1 MRTSHLR
8 KIHRARASEP
18 SPTPP
23 PRPRLRAAG
32 APFTLAGGVI
42 DARTRQ
48 PVAGARAALAE
59 PLDLLC
65 RLAPPLPSRNR
76 RGVADDGG
84 RFELPAPGDAP
95 FWLLVHHPR
104 YLPEL
109 VEVRPGRREVAVAL
123 QRPGTIRGRLLDAG
137 GLPLAGVRIRG
148 FCPSAVDVA
157 DARTGADGSFRL
169 EGLRPGEWMVGPD
182 GASPGGVAA
191 AVVELLPGETAEALL
206 QHGPTAPE
214 PVC

>member
-1 MRTSHLR
+1 MRTSQLR
-8 KIHRARASEP
+8 KTQRARASEAAP
-18 SPTPP
+18 ASL
-23 PRPRLRAAG
+23 PRLRAVG
-32 APFTLAGGVI
+32 APFALAGEVV
-42 DARTRQ
+42 DARTRE

-59 PLDLLC
+59 PVDLLC
-65 RLAPPLPSRNR
+65 RLAPPPPSRSR

-109 VEVRPGRREVAVAL
+109 LEVRPGLRQVTVAL
-123 QRPGTIRGRLLDAG
+123 QRPGTIRGRLLDAD
-137 GLPLAGVRIRG
+137 GLPLAGVRLRG

-157 DARTGADGSFRL
+157 ETRTGADGAFRL

-191 AVVELLPGETAEALL
+191 ALVELLAGETAEAVL
-206 QHGPTAPE
+206 QHGPCTPE